1 MEKAEWN
8 LSRQQWELMSRC
20 NKCAYQ
26 IYRSYGKTAEA
37 WAEMA
42 YRKALSGGPSPEALR
57 DQRLGGKRNPN
68 YRKITKVLYY

>member
-1 MEKAEWN
+1 MNEAAWDID
-8 LSRQQWELMSRC
+8 RHQWSLMSRC
-20 NKCAYQ
+20 NKCGWQIFPHSSKMAYQ
-26 IYRSYGKTAEA
+26 

-42 YRKALSGGPSPEALR
+42 FEKASSGGPSPEALR

>member
-26 IYRSYGKTAEA
+26 IYRSYSKTAEA

-42 YRKALSGGPSPEALR
+42 YRKAQSGGPSPEALR
-57 DQRLGGKRNPN
+57 DQRMGSKYKHNLNTIP
-68 YRKITKVLYY
+68 KVLYY